1 MHLRKGLKLWSVNTE
16 TYRIEA
22 QRLFAGGVFDY
33 VELYVLPDSLDRL
46 PLWKALKTPYIVHCA
61 HSVHGFN
68 LADRQRAELN
78 RRIYEQAKRYADE
91 LDAAY
96 IIFHGGCD
104 GTIEETARQL
114 AAFHESRA
122 LIENKPRM
130 PLPEVSAA
138 KECRGYSIG
147 ELRTVMETAKCGFCL
162 DFGHAVCAAN
172 SMRKEPYSYIRELF
186 RLSPEV
192 VHLSDIA
199 DMRSEYDNH
208 PNLGTGQ
215 LDIAELLRLL
225 PEETPVT
232 IETDKPSVKSLGR
245 FEEECALLCRLCR
258 NGH

>member
-1 MHLRKGLKLWSVNTE
+1 MHLRKGLKLWSVNTDAC
-16 TYRIEA
+16 RIEA
-22 QRLFAGGVFDY
+22 QRLFDRGVFDY

-46 PLWKALKTPYIVHCA
+46 SRWKALKTPYIIHCA
-61 HSVHGFN
+61 HSAHGFN
-68 LADRQRAELN
+68 LADRRQAELN
-78 RRIYEQAKRYADE
+78 RRIYEQSERYADE
-91 LDAAY
+91 LNAPY

-104 GTIEETARQL
+104 GAIEETARQL

-138 KECRGYSIG
+138 KECRGYSVE
-147 ELRTVMETAKCGFCL
+147 ELQTVLGVAGCGFCL

-172 SMRKEPYSYIRELF
+172 SMRREPYSYIRELF
-186 RLSPEV
+186 RLSPKI
-192 VHLSDIA
+192 VHLSDVA
-199 DMRSEYDNH
+199 DMRSEYDDH

-225 PEETPVT
+225 PEGSPVT
-232 IETDKPSVKSLGR
+232 IETDKPSFESLER
-245 FEEECALLCRLCR
+245 FEEECALLCRFCR